1 MRNLIFAAVAVVSA
15 GIGSA
20 GTVLISKAFKPKIVI
35 NTEKVTCPDAI
46 SLQPFDMDKLNNKKG
61 NFTYSPQL
69 SDITLELCGNDSLL
83 IAKIAQEVAKRI
95 ELETK
100 RKKR

>member
-1 MRNLIFAAVAVVSA
+1 MRNLIFVGA
-15 GIGSA
+15 GII
-20 GTVLISKAFKPKIVI
+20 VLGMGYYLAILTSKAFKPKIVVK
-35 NTEKVTCPDAI
+35 TEKVTCPDAI
-46 SLQPFDMDKLNNKKG
+46 SLLSPNFEKMNNKKA

-69 SDITLELCGNDSLL
+69 SGVTIELCGNDSLL
-83 IAKIAQEVAKRI
+83 IDKIAQEVAKRI

>member
-1 MRNLIFAAVAVVSA
+1 MRNLIFVGA
-15 GIGSA
+15 GII
-20 GTVLISKAFKPKIVI
+20 VLGMGYYLAILTSKAFKPKIVVK
-35 NTEKVTCPDAI
+35 TEKVTCPDAI

-83 IAKIAQEVAKRI
+83 IDKIAQEVAKRI

>member
-1 MRNLIFAAVAVVSA
+1 MRNLIFAVVAIASA
-15 GIGSA
+15 GVGSA
-20 GTVLISKAFKPKIVI
+20 GTVLISKAFKPKIVVK
-35 NTEKVTCPDAI
+35 TEKVTCPDAI
-46 SLQPFDMDKLNNKKG
+46 SLLSPNFEKMNNKKA

-69 SDITLELCGNDSLL
+69 SGVTIELCGNDSLL
-83 IAKIAQEVAKRI
+83 IDKIAQEVAKRI